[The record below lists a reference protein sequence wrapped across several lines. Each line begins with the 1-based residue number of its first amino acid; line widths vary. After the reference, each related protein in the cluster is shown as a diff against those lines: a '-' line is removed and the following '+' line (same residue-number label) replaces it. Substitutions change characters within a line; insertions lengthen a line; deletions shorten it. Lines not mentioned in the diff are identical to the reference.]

1 MRPPSST
8 PDRQYFVQN
17 AYHVADV
24 DEAMP
29 RFAKLLGVGPFL
41 IRRHIGLTPVTY
53 RGASTSL
60 DISAAHV
67 QAGPIQIELVM
78 QHCDNPSAFRD
89 MYSPEKEGLHHV
101 AIFPSDYNAMIDH
114 YRQQGHQVATELVT
128 PEKRG
133 AAYID
138 TVATLGHM
146 VEIYRVNESLYEFYQ
161 AVTDAAKHWDGQ
173 QLAIEI

>member
-8 PDRQYFVQN
+8 PQRQHFVQI
-17 AYHVADV
+17 AYHVADL

-29 RFAKLLGVGPFL
+29 RFARLMGIGPFL
-41 IRRHIGLTPVTY
+41 VRRHIGLSPVSY
-53 RGASTSL
+53 RGSPSAL

-67 QAGPIQIELVM
+67 QAGPVQVELVQ

-89 MYSPEKEGLHHV
+89 MFTPEDEGLHHV
-101 AIFPSDYNAMIDH
+101 ALFPEDYEAMVAH
-114 YRQQGHQVATELVT
+114 YRGQGHEIATELIT

-138 TVATLGHM
+138 TVAALGHM
-146 VEIYRVNESLYEFYQ
+146 VEVYRPNESLYEFYQ
-161 AVTDAAKHWDGQ
+161 TVALAACDWDGETI
-173 QLAIEI
+173 AIEV

>member
-17 AYHVADV
+17 AYHVADI

-29 RFAKLLGVGPFL
+29 RFANLLGVGPFL
-41 IRRHIGLTPVTY
+41 VRRYISLNPVTY
-53 RGASTSL
+53 RGSPTSL

-78 QHCDNPSAFRD
+78 QHCGNPSAFRD
-89 MYSPEKEGLHHV
+89 MYAADQEGLHHV
-101 AIFPSDYNAMIDH
+101 AIFPHDYNVMVDH
-114 YRQQGHQVATELVT
+114 YRHLGHEVATELVT

-138 TVATLGHM
+138 TAATLGHM
-146 VEIYRVNESLYEFYQ
+146 VEIYRVNETLYEFYQ
-161 AVTDAAKHWDGQ
+161 AVMDAAKHWDRRR
-173 QLAIEI
+173 LVIEM